1 MSGKATNSCRARRN
15 STALPPQSVFPLALE
30 AVAVFAG
37 KEKLTS
43 GSEDTLRY
51 WCHRKLVK
59 EVLSHTKVKVLQP
72 DQFEEVEWEA
82 VYKALT
88 SDVPR
93 MFQIWACKQ
102 VCGVAGTNEMQARYT
117 PNHCKKC
124 PSCGVEIETCA
135 HVLTCQEE
143 GRVALLHKSIDLVD
157 SWMKEQG
164 TDACL
169 WKVLIE
175 YAHGRGGKTMGEI
188 VGRRGGHWRQL
199 ATAMDSIGWRRFM
212 EGMIPKVA
220 VMIQSET
227 EDASK
232 CRLTVKAW
240 SAGLVVKLLEVTH
253 GQWLYRNVH
262 VHDIISGE
270 KARNRKESIRKEL
283 EHQMEVGED
292 GLAKEDHYL
301 LDINLDDL
309 DHSMGED
316 QAIWLLALKAA
327 RKAQQLRES
336 QANGTASEE
345 NRGAA

>member
-1 MSGKATNSCRARRN
+1 M
-15 STALPPQSVFPLALE
+15 
-30 AVAVFAG
+30 FAG

-59 EVLSHTKVKVLQP
+59 EVLSHTK
-72 DQFEEVEWEA
+72 EEVEWEA

-175 YAHGRGGKTMGEI
+175 YAHGRGGKTMG
-188 VGRRGGHWRQL
+188 
-199 ATAMDSIGWRRFM
+199 
-212 EGMIPKVA
+212 
-220 VMIQSET
+220 
-227 EDASK
+227 
-232 CRLTVKAW
+232 
-240 SAGLVVKLLEVTH
+240 KL
-253 GQWLYRNVH
+253 W
-262 VHDIISGE
+262 
-270 KARNRKESIRKEL
+270 
-283 EHQMEVGED
+283 VGEVD
-292 GLAKEDHYL
+292 TGGNSLR
-301 LDINLDDL
+301 
-309 DHSMGED
+309 
-316 QAIWLLALKAA
+316 QWT
-327 RKAQQLRES
+327 QLGGGGSWRV
-336 QANGTASEE
+336 
-345 NRGAA
+345 